1 MPYVELQI
9 DPIRQ
14 ARRQSRCKCAIGKD
28 GRKADTER
36 GHAEGWCC
44 CLRHRYRKIP
54 VPLKRKGHGA
64 GLSSADCQSRS
75 CRTPTAGGH
84 GLQGGCKK
92 YRRAGHHHGW
102 RAALNDGGWSPPACA
117 ANKGQRPVQCH
128 LAGEPYRAHRFA
140 HAASRKKKS
149 PASPK
154 TCGACSAT
162 SGGDGGIRTLDPG
175 FGPDAPLAGECLR
188 PLGHV
193 SQTFARTREAVRR
206 EEDNIG
212 FRAAGQFL

>member
-36 GHAEGWCC
+36 GHAEGWRC

-75 CRTPTAGGH
+75 CRTSTAGGR

-117 ANKGQRPVQCH
+117 TNKGQRPVQCH
-128 LAGEPYRAHRFA
+128 LAGATVPRASVRPCGQPEKEKPRKSENLRGLFRHFWRRRRDSNPRSRFWPRCSL
-140 HAASRKKKS
+140 SRGVPS
-149 PASPK
+149 TSRPRLPNFRSHQ
-154 TCGACSAT
+154 GGSAT
-162 SGGDGGIRTLDPG
+162 
-175 FGPDAPLAGECLR
+175 
-188 PLGHV
+188 
-193 SQTFARTREAVRR
+193 RR
-206 EEDNIG
+206 
-212 FRAAGQFL
+212 R